1 MLHQPVALSPVIKSL
16 PEVVSGVTG
25 LTSLSNI
32 VEMDITRKE
41 AHLSKVFLLDT
52 NKKSLD
58 PIEPGYARKLL
69 GWGKAAVFK
78 RYPFTLIL
86 KEACPEATPEP
97 LRLKLDS
104 GSKTTGLALVND
116 STGEVVFAAELTHRG
131 QAIKNSLDSRRALR
145 RNRRNRKTRY
155 RPARFLNRTKPKG
168 WLPPSL
174 NSRLENVMTWVRRLY
189 RLCPITAL
197 SMELVRFDTQLMA
210 SPEIS
215 GVEYQQGELQG
226 YEVRHYLLEKWGRK
240 CAYCGV
246 ENVPFELEH
255 INPRSRGGSNR
266 VSNLAIACHKCNQA
280 KGNQTAA
287 EYGHPE
293 VQAKAKLP
301 LKDAAA
307 VNATRWALF
316 ERLKATG
323 LELETGSGGLTKFNR
338 TKRELPKTHWLDAA
352 CVGKSTPLILKVDRV
367 RPLRVMATGR
377 GLHSRTRSDKYGF
390 PRLKLT
396 RQKRHFGFQTGDMAR
411 AEVTS
416 GSKQG
421 VYTGKVAVRSSGSFN
436 LTTATG
442 VVSSIS
448 HRFFKLIHRADGYS
462 YQTV

>member
-1 MLHQPVALSPVIKSL
+1 
-16 PEVVSGVTG
+16 
-25 LTSLSNI
+25 
-32 VEMDITRKE
+32 
-41 AHLSKVFLLDT
+41 
-52 NKKSLD
+52 
-58 PIEPGYARKLL
+58 
-69 GWGKAAVFK
+69 
-78 RYPFTLIL
+78 
-86 KEACPEATPEP
+86 
-97 LRLKLDS
+97 
-104 GSKTTGLALVND
+104 LVND

-174 NSRLENVMTWVRRLY
+174 NSRLENVITWVRRLY

-266 VSNLAIACHKCNQA
+266 VSNLAIACHKCNQE

-301 LKDAAA
+301 LKDAAV
-307 VNATRWALF
+307 VNATRWALY

-352 CVGKSTPLILKVDRV
+352 CVGKSTPLALKVNRV
-367 RPLRVMATGR
+367 KPLLIKATGR
-377 GLHSRTRSDKYGF
+377 GLHRRTQPDKYGF
-390 PRLKLT
+390 PRAIFARGK
-396 RQKRHFGFQTGDMAR
+396 QHFGFKTGDMAR
-411 AEVTS
+411 AEVTT
-416 GSKQG
+416 GKKQG
-421 VYTGKVAVRSSGSFN
+421 IYAGKVNVRASGWFN

-442 VVSSIS
+442 IVSGIS
-448 HRFFKLIHRADGYS
+448 HRFFKLTHRSDGYS
-462 YQTV
+462 YQAA

>member
-1 MLHQPVALSPVIKSL
+1 
-16 PEVVSGVTG
+16 
-25 LTSLSNI
+25 
-32 VEMDITRKE
+32 
-41 AHLSKVFLLDT
+41 LSKVFLLDT
-52 NKKSLD
+52 NKKPLD

-86 KEACPEATPEP
+86 KEARPDVTVAP
-97 LRLKLDS
+97 LRLKLDP

-131 QAIKNSLDSRRALR
+131 QAIKNSLDSRRVLR
-145 RNRRNRKTRY
+145 RGRRNRKTRY
-155 RPARFLNRTKPKG
+155 RPARFLNRPKPKG

-189 RLCPITAL
+189 HLTPITAL
-197 SMELVRFDTQLMA
+197 SMELVRFDTQLMQ

-246 ENVPFELEH
+246 GNVPFEIEH

-266 VSNLAIACHKCNQA
+266 VSNLTIACHKCNQE

-287 EYGHPE
+287 EYGHPD

-316 ERLKATG
+316 HRLEATG
-323 LELETGSGGLTKFNR
+323 LPVETGSGGLTKFNR

-352 CVGKSTPLILKVDRV
+352 CVGKSTPLVLKADRV
-367 RPLRVMATGR
+367 KPLLIAAKGWGNRKMCLT
-377 GLHSRTRSDKYGF
+377 DKYGF
-390 PRLKLT
+390 PNKHRTKNKSFLCF
-396 RQKRHFGFQTGDMAR
+396 RSGDMIKATIPIGKHAGVQVGR
-411 AEVTS
+411 VTIRQRPS
-416 GSKQG
+416 F
-421 VYTGKVAVRSSGSFN
+421 KVNGIDVHPKYCQIVQR
-436 LTTATG
+436 
-442 VVSSIS
+442 I
-448 HRFFKLIHRADGYS
+448 DGYAYS
-462 YQTV
+462 QELKELAALAA